1 MIIVVLLASYIM
13 LGIELLYAYFNTSS
27 SDIAEVYEDSDW
39 DLEYFL
45 EKELLVLLDAFAV
58 RGVRVWFRTWCSSVV
73 FEREVREVFIVSI
86 SLVTCNTTH
95 LYYQ

>member
-1 MIIVVLLASYIM
+1 MFALLGVIIVVLLASYTM

-58 RGVRVWFRTWCSSVV
+58 RGVRAWCSSVV
-73 FEREVREVFIVSI
+73 FERGIRARSARIFYRINFSR
-86 SLVTCNTTH
+86 H
-95 LYYQ
+95 L

>member
-1 MIIVVLLASYIM
+1 M

-58 RGVRVWFRTWCSSVV
+58 RGVRAWCSSVV
-73 FEREVREVFIVSI
+73 FERGVRAWCSSAKRE
-86 SLVTCNTTH
+86 NTTRVG
-95 LYYQ
+95 LWRSLPPG